1 MEVVVVMVIAVMIY
15 THRGCGGDGDDG
27 DDCNDQNYE
36 YDRVDSDCR

>member
-1 MEVVVVMVIAVMIY
+1 MVIAVMIY

-36 YDRVDSDCR
+36 YDSGDSVGRWMYWSR